1 MKQKVR
7 YGLCY
12 PSGSGGMFLT
22 ELLDNTTEEESG
34 NWETNPGC
42 RRSVRFN
49 EYGGS
54 VHCVQLDNST
64 GPLETTEQSILVAK
78 QDIHKYLQWYDCPIV
93 YQIDASDDDSFDY
106 TAQLMFL
113 KKWCGPCGLS
123 SEVEDGIDR
132 NFDQLQ
138 LYTVQDRGIEGNN
151 PDKVTTCKS
160 IDRYSRI
167 VLKYVIDKPPVSF
180 REFVKICYDTWMKEA
195 RENRP
200 EEYWDKSHKRNLDF
214 NPDAIEEHSELLV
227 VNYADLFLYGLP
239 TGSPWDKYP
248 SEIQEY
254 RVRNDKLI
262 VTFEYEFL

>member
-1 MKQKVR
+1 MNQKVR

-34 NWETNPGC
+34 KWKTNPGC

-113 KKWCGPCGLS
+113 KKWCGPCGLRP
-123 SEVEDGIDR
+123 EVQDGIDR
-132 NFDQLQ
+132 NIPNE
-138 LYTVQDRGIEGNN
+138 VIE
-151 PDKVTTCKS
+151 CKS
-160 IDRYSRI
+160 IDRYSKI
-167 VLKYVIDKPPVSF
+167 VLKYVTEKPPVSF
-180 REFVKICYDTWMKEA
+180 KGFVKICYDTWVKEA

-200 EEYWDKSHKRNLDF
+200 EEYWNKSHKRNLDF
-214 NPDAIEEHSELLV
+214 DPDAIEEHSELLV

-262 VTFEYEFL
+262 VKFESEFL